1 MKRVLFVDDEPRI
14 LDGLRRMLRVQRHEW
29 EMAFALGGAAALA
42 EVERA
47 PFDVVVT
54 DMRMPGLDGVG
65 LLTHVQQLHPQT
77 LRIVLSGHTDAA
89 VAARA
94 ARVAHQFL
102 FKPSSPDVVRAV
114 VERACELAADIP
126 ETLRA
131 LVGRI
136 SDFPVAEGAYR
147 RLCGVLEQPDASHET
162 LVEVVEQDIGMCAKV
177 LQVINSSF
185 FGISPQVTDIASAV
199 RLLGP
204 RTMRELVFGA
214 QVFRPI
220 REDPLLPFGAA
231 AIREN
236 ALRAAQTSAAAEAD
250 PQRSTRYAVG
260 MLHDIGELILWDA
273 MPEQYAA
280 VRLQALQSGVPVQI
294 VEEAVLGTTHARLGA
309 YLLGIWNLPPTIV
322 DAVAHHHDEPSE
334 DSTSEKGA
342 PALLPA
348 RCGA

>member
-14 LDGLRRMLRVQRHEW
+14 LDGLRRMLRGQRHEW
-29 EMAFALGGAAALA
+29 EMTFASGGDAALA

-65 LLTHVQQLHPQT
+65 LLTGVQRLHPQT
-77 LRIVLSGHTDAA
+77 LRIVLSGHTDPA

-114 VERACELAADIP
+114 VEGGCALAAEIP
-126 ETLRA
+126 EALRA
-131 LVGRI
+131 MVGRI
-136 SDFPVAEGAYR
+136 DAFPVAEEAYR
-147 RLCGVLEQPDASHET
+147 RLVRILEQPDASHEA
-162 LVEVVEQDIGMCAKV
+162 LVGVVAGDPGMSAKV

-185 FGISPQVTDIASAV
+185 FGISPEVADIASAV

-204 RTMRELVFGA
+204 RTMRELVCGA
-214 QVFRPI
+214 EVFRPI
-220 REDPLLPFGAA
+220 GEDSDLPFGAA
-231 AIREN
+231 ALREQ
-236 ALRAAQTSAAAEAD
+236 ALRAADEAPAMAEAG
-250 PQRSTRYAVG
+250 PERGARHAIG

-273 MPEQYAA
+273 MPEQYTAI
-280 VRLQALQSGVPVQI
+280 RLEALQSGVAVQV

-309 YLLGIWNLPPTIV
+309 YLLGIWNLPHAIV
-322 DAVAHHHDEPSE
+322 DAVARHHDEPGGE
-334 DSTSEKGA
+334 AA
-342 PALLPA
+342 PTGDGNRVAA
-348 RCGA
+348 RAAT